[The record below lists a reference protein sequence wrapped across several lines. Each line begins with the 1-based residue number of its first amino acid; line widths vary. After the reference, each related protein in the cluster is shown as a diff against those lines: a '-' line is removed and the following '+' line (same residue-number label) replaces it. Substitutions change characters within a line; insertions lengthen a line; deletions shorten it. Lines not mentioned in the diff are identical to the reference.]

1 MSKLIVSIAT
11 PPGESAIGIIRLSGE
26 QCLEI
31 AQSIFQSSSKKLVNQ
46 YPQRTMIY
54 GHIIDNEKKYD
65 EVMICYFEGPRS
77 FTREN
82 MIEIYSH
89 GSSIS
94 LREILNLLIS
104 KGASPAEPGEFT
116 KRAFLNGRIDLS
128 QAEAIMDLISA
139 KTKLGFDI
147 AISQME
153 GSITNYLND
162 ISEVLTNLMAQIE
175 VLIDY
180 PDEDVEIISNT
191 SIRILLEQLEEKL
204 NNIIVSYGTGKIIR
218 DGISIVIIGKPN
230 VGKSSLLNALLRES
244 RAIVTHIPGTTRD
257 IIEESLNIKGIPI
270 KLIDTAGIRETED
283 MIEKIGVERTKIFF
297 NKSDMALLVLNASE
311 SLSQEDED
319 IIAIVKDKM
328 NLVIVNKVDLD
339 VIIDIDRVR
348 TLLPNAYIIETSLVF
363 EKGISTV
370 EDAIESIILSG
381 RLISKSGVILTNAR
395 QFEAALNANEAIKSA
410 LNALNNQF
418 PLDLVEV
425 DLMNAYAYV
434 GEITG
439 KSANED
445 IINRIFEKFCLGK

>member
-1 MSKLIVSIAT
+1 MSKTIVSIAT
-11 PPGESAIGIIRLSGE
+11 PPGESAIGIIRLSGDNS
-26 QCLEI
+26 LEI
-31 AQSIFQSSSKKLVNQ
+31 AQSIFHASSKKLISQ

-54 GHIIDNEKKYD
+54 GHIIDANRKYD
-65 EVMICYFEGPRS
+65 EVMLAYFQGPRS
-77 FTREN
+77 FTCEN

-94 LREILNLLIS
+94 LREIQSLLIN

-153 GSITNYLND
+153 GSLFNYLNEA
-162 ISEVLTNLMAQIE
+162 SEVLTNLMAQIE

-180 PDEDVEIISNT
+180 PDEDIEIISNA
-191 SIRILLEQLEEKL
+191 SIEKSL
-204 NNIIVSYGTGKIIR
+204 QELSQSFNEIIRSYDTGKIIK

-244 RAIVTHIPGTTRD
+244 RAIVTHIAGTTRD
-257 IIEESLNIKGIPI
+257 IIEESLNIKGIPV

-283 MIEKIGVERTKIFF
+283 MIEKIGVDRTKIFF

-311 SLSQEDED
+311 PLSHEDED
-319 IIAIVKDKM
+319 IISIVKDKM
-328 NLVIVNKVDLD
+328 NLVIINKVDLA
-339 VIIDIDRVR
+339 VVIDIDRIR
-348 TLLPNAYIIETSLVF
+348 ELLPNAYIIETSLVN
-363 EKGISTV
+363 EDGISKV
-370 EDAIESIILSG
+370 EDAIEDMILSG
-381 RLISKSGVILTNAR
+381 KVINKSGVILTNAR
-395 QFEAALNANEAIKSA
+395 QYEAALNAYNSVQLAFEALKDKM
-410 LNALNNQF
+410 

-425 DLMNAYAYV
+425 DLMNAYASI